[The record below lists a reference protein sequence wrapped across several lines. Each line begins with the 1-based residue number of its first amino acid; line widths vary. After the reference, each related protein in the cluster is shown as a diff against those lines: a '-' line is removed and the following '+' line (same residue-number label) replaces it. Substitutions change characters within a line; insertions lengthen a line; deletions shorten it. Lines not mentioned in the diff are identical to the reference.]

1 MATRK
6 SPTQL
11 ATEALNQIARHE
23 EECGKRWREA
33 TYELKSLSEQVK
45 AHSARWEKLAWII
58 ISTLIVGI
66 VTAFLK
72 TFL

>member
-1 MATRK
+1 MAQRK
-6 SPTQL
+6 SPTQI
-11 ATEALNQIARHE
+11 ANAALNQIARHE

-58 ISTLIVGI
+58 ISTLAVAM
-66 VTAFLK
+66 VTTLLK
-72 TFL
+72 TFF